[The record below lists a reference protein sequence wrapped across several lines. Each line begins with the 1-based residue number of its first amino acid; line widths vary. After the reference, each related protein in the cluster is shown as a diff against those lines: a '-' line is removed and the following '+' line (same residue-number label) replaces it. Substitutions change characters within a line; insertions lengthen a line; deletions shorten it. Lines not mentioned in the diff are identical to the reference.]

1 MYFIFNMFIFNALT
15 IQKLSSTFSNW
26 FPWLTYISSE
36 VAPSLLSSWE
46 VIHLMLIKFSSLTF
60 SFSKC
65 WIVPTDIGI
74 PKILGSASWISE
86 MTFIIYV
93 SLQVVIIRDT
103 VNIMPHSLFGVVM
116 LAAKSRIDRKSSR

>member
-1 MYFIFNMFIFNALT
+1 
-15 IQKLSSTFSNW
+15 
-26 FPWLTYISSE
+26 
-36 VAPSLLSSWE
+36 
-46 VIHLMLIKFSSLTF
+46 
-60 SFSKC
+60 
-65 WIVPTDIGI
+65 
-74 PKILGSASWISE
+74 